1 VEKLNMRSHVQTAN
15 SSRALTVPTGFAWL
29 KSLDANEQA
38 EFISGLLRRVVSAI
52 KADDWLPVAEW
63 VDEWK
68 ATANVNADP
77 KVVRGIKRGQA
88 ELADGDSLDWA
99 TLRKDLGL

>member
-1 VEKLNMRSHVQTAN
+1 MRSHVQTAN
-15 SSRALTVPTGFAWL
+15 SSRALTIPTGFAWL
-29 KSLDANEQA
+29 KSLDSNEQA
-38 EFISGLLRRVVSAI
+38 EFISGLLRTVVPAI

-63 VDEWK
+63 VEEWK

-77 KVVRGIKRGQA
+77 KVVRSIKQGRA
-88 ELADGDSLDWA
+88 ELANGDSIDWA